1 MNGRRAAVACLASIV
16 AGCGSARG
24 PLPTQ
29 LEPIAFIDTL
39 PIAEPAEFKPIETT
53 GLLESAFIEEFGGV
67 FSIRRWTGSSH
78 TAVNLTRFDDV
89 VGSSWFQHRIDRRPM
104 TPEDVARGPAVAGP
118 AVRTTLTVMSGKSE
132 GRSPGFMIQDI
143 RGFEYLLKFDPPGF
157 PHLTTAAD
165 VISSRLFHAAG
176 YNTPENYIAV
186 IDTSL
191 LVLHPE
197 AWMVRE
203 GRRVSMNRADL
214 EAILARIEPL
224 PNGRYLAMASRILPG
239 KLKGPFVFSGRR
251 KDDANDYYYHQHRRE
266 LRGLRVV
273 AAWLNHV
280 DLRFTNTLDV
290 FIEPGYLRHYLI
302 DFGETL
308 GSATVRPHK
317 PREGREHNFDLA
329 PVLSRMFSLGFFR
342 MPWEMS
348 QYTVIHEEIGWLPVE
363 GYDPKNWRPSWPNE
377 AFSRMT
383 AADGYWGAKLVG
395 SFTDD
400 QIRATV
406 AEGHLSPVAAD
417 TLAKI
422 LSYRRD
428 RTIAYWYAQV
438 TPIENVKV
446 LGELTEAHGEPTE
459 GYGTPTEAH
468 GSSSEESGVTV
479 SFDDLAIRQG
489 VRAAAGVAYDWRF
502 KHPVRGIDVRGRSV
516 ASDAAERQ
524 AIEIPFA
531 DGRSRQSAEPSFAV
545 LEVNTARI
553 HLRWDGAGYEVV
565 GLEH

>member
-1 MNGRRAAVACLASIV
+1 MNSRAIVTCLAWLV

-24 PLPTQ
+24 PLPMRP
-29 LEPIAFIDTL
+29 EPIAFVDTL

-53 GLLESAFIEEFGGV
+53 GLLESAFVEEFGGV
-67 FSIRRWTGSSH
+67 FSIRRWTGAEH

-89 VGSSWFQHRIDRRPM
+89 VDSSWYEHRIDRHPM
-104 TPEDVARGPAVAGP
+104 TPEDVARGPAVVSP
-118 AVRTTLTVMSGKSE
+118 AVRTTITVISGKSE
-132 GRSPGFMIQDI
+132 GRSPGFVIQDD

-157 PHLTTAAD
+157 QHLTTAAD

-197 AWMVRE
+197 AWIVHE
-203 GRRVSMNRADL
+203 GRQVSMERADL
-214 EAILARIEPL
+214 DAILARIEPL
-224 PNGRYLAMASRILPG
+224 PSGRYVAMASRILQG
-239 KLKGPFVFSGRR
+239 TLKGPFVFSGRR

-290 FIEPGYLRHYLI
+290 FVKPGYLRHYLI

-342 MPWEMS
+342 MPWQMS
-348 QYTVIHEEIGWLPVE
+348 QYTVIHNEIGWLPVE
-363 GYDPKNWRPSWPNE
+363 DYDPKSWRPNWPNE
-377 AFSRMT
+377 AFSRAT

-406 AEGHLSPVAAD
+406 AEGRLSPVAAD

-428 RTIAYWYAQV
+428 RTIAYWYVQV
-438 TPIENVKV
+438 TPIEDVEV
-446 LGELTEAHGEPTE
+446 HSRPSDMQ
-459 GYGTPTEAH
+459 
-468 GSSSEESGVTV
+468 SSSTEESGIAV
-479 SFDDLAIRQG
+479 SFDDLAVRQG
-489 VRAAAGVAYDWRF
+489 VLPAAEVAYDWRF
-502 KHPVRGIDVRGRSV
+502 KHPARGIDLHGRSV
-516 ASDAAERQ
+516 ASGTADRQ
-524 AIEIPFA
+524 AIEIPLA
-531 DGRSRQSAEPSFAV
+531 NGRLRQSAESSFAV
-545 LEVNTARI
+545 LQVNTARV